1 MVWNVE
7 EHRYGKS
14 MSQPC
19 SWGRFHFRL
28 MGRGYSVCV
37 CVQLA
42 LSWCQNHYKVP
53 PRAVAVGW
61 CIGEGLLGEWG
72 AYVLSPL
79 SSFLP
84 VMWLFLSY
92 AVFFQAKSKK
102 REKWNSTL
110 PHRWTSAKTSASW
123 QSSQNCRWVSC
134 YSLHFSFCC
143 RAGTRAFLQ
152 TLSLRIRCLILA
164 DSLASSLKKKMCL
177 NALIRA
183 LKTWAVQ

>member
-1 MVWNVE
+1 M
-7 EHRYGKS
+7 
-14 MSQPC
+14 
-19 SWGRFHFRL
+19 
-28 MGRGYSVCV
+28 CV

-84 VMWLFLSY
+84 VTWLFLSY

-152 TLSLRIRCLILA
+152 TLSLRIHCLILA
-164 DSLASSLKKKMCL
+164 DSLASSLKKKNVSECTYKGIKDLGCPVM
-177 NALIRA
+177 NTQVI
-183 LKTWAVQ
+183 V